1 MSYSYTPVPLRRP
14 CHMRV
19 GRGMVSTVSIIGR
32 RARSVTLPGAANQ
45 WLACFAQAEQI
56 RSTW

>member
-1 MSYSYTPVPLRRP
+1 MYYSYTRFRCAGHATCELVA
-14 CHMRV
+14 
-19 GRGMVSTVSIIGR
+19 VSCRLFQSSD
-32 RARSVTLPGAANQ
+32 AAPESVTLPGAANQ